1 MLLSKISTLIDCKK
15 IYNIKKKNTS
25 FNFLSTNSKYI
36 KKNSVLV
43 INKKNNFK
51 KKYVDE
57 SIRRGAI
64 ALITN
69 YYFKNIKIPQFI
81 VKDVNKSLKK
91 LLWTLKKI
99 PPNNIIGVT
108 GTNGKTSVVWNISNI
123 LFLSKK
129 NVKSYGTLGFYNNQK
144 KIENSI
150 LTTPEYEI
158 LHQKAFT
165 HTKKNIDEFVFEVSS
180 HSISKQRINHFP
192 INIAAITNISKDHL
206 DFHKTILNYRNT
218 KFKLFTQHLKD
229 DGVAILNDNINGIA
243 ILKKKLKQKKIKIIT
258 YGARKS
264 NVHCYILNTCHIRD
278 KAKEKVFHEIG
289 RIKKIYRGKNKPIM
303 VMAGCVA
310 QAENQEVFSRDPYID
325 IVIGPQSYHKM
336 NDLLESHIS
345 EKKFE
350 ETEFDSVSKF
360 KYYDGIENKNNSVS
374 AYLTIQEG
382 CDKFCHFCVVP
393 YTRGPEYSRPFNQIV
408 NEAEQLVKNGVKEI
422 TLLGQNV
429 NAYYFQEN
437 SKEYRI
443 SDLINHLD
451 KFNEIKRI
459 RYTTSHPKD
468 MTDDLI
474 ECYKKSEKLMP
485 LVHLPIQSGSDR
497 ILKLMNRKHK
507 VEDYLDVYFKIKKL
521 NPDVEFSSDFI
532 IGYPGETEKDFSD
545 TLELLEKIRFINSFS
560 FIFSPRPGTTA
571 ANLEMIDNEIAK
583 KRLIIIQ
590 EKLFNNQIEL
600 NKSMEDKKIEV
611 LVENKLSDQN
621 KLFGRNKYLSS
632 VVFKGSENHIGKLV
646 DVKINNSNQNT
657 LFGEIETN
665 MKAA

>member
-1 MLLSKISTLIDCKK
+1 M
-15 IYNIKKKNTS
+15 KKKVFIKTFGCQMNEYD
-25 FNFLSTNSKYI
+25 SKRIY
-36 KKNSVLV
+36 
-43 INKKNNFK
+43 
-51 KKYVDE
+51 D
-57 SIRRGAI
+57 
-64 ALITN
+64 
-69 YYFKNIKIPQFI
+69 
-81 VKDVNKSLKK
+81 
-91 LLWTLKKI
+91 
-99 PPNNIIGVT
+99 
-108 GTNGKTSVVWNISNI
+108 
-123 LFLSKK
+123 
-129 NVKSYGTLGFYNNQK
+129 
-144 KIENSI
+144 
-150 LTTPEYEI
+150 
-158 LHQKAFT
+158 
-165 HTKKNIDEFVFEVSS
+165 
-180 HSISKQRINHFP
+180 SISKIGY
-192 INIAAITNISKDHL
+192 
-206 DFHKTILNYRNT
+206 HKS
-218 KFKLFTQHLKD
+218 D
-229 DGVAILNDNINGIA
+229 DQN
-243 ILKKKLKQKKIKIIT
+243 
-258 YGARKS
+258 
-264 NVHCYILNTCHIRD
+264 NVDCYILNTCHIRD

-310 QAENQEVFSRDPYID
+310 QAENQEVLSRDPYID

-336 NDLLESHIS
+336 NDLLENHIS
-345 EKKFE
+345 EKKVE